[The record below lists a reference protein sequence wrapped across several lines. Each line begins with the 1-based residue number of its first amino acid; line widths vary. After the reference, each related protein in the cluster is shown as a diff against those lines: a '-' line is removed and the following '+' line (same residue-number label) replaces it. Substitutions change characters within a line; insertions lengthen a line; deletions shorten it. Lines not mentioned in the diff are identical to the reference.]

1 MGFLGEVA
9 RLDGRLVRPHDLA
22 LHAEPVPGAHEAMVE
37 RVALLGFEVRVE
49 LALADGGGEVT
60 AQLTRDA
67 ARALELRRGDVVW
80 VSGAGA
86 PRPVFEE
93 ALTQG

>member
-9 RLDGRLVRPHDLA
+9 RLDGRLVRPHDLV
-22 LHAEPVPGAHEAMVE
+22 LHPDPVPGAHEAMVE
-37 RVALLGFEVRVE
+37 RVAHLGFEVRVE
-49 LALADGGGEVT
+49 LSLAAEGEAVT

-67 ARALELRRGDVVW
+67 VRALELRRGDVVW

-86 PRPVFEE
+86 PRPDFAP
-93 ALTQG
+93 ALTRG